1 MKKLTIVVFL
11 LAAAAIL
18 WFYFNPVPEPVVE
31 EVPVEEE
38 DIQYSKVIVPVAPD
52 VDTAASSI
60 TDDYSET
67 LANFGSLSLNAG
79 ETLLQSYPVILRT
92 DAGEDSED
100 QICAIRRGNNP
111 YIILIVGIFDPN
123 TAMYVRAAEIETPV
137 KKLNTFSVSTMDMT
151 GDHRNEIV
159 FTGFEENQTIMQV
172 YVCNVNGKLM
182 NPRKVADIRSEGTI
196 SIQEVS
202 RSDAYAL
209 GIASGESYSIYE
221 YQPVQSQSG
230 SSLDQLQII
239 YSWDKGYKSYNR
251 TSSKLI
257 TNKVITSQE
266 IDRILDGTRES
277 FTKFLDGLWYKS
289 QTNNDETR
297 FIFFDDANGEIIC
310 LVNDNQELYSWT
322 SDWMRK
328 NGMTINT
335 TNKSMSVLTRQLVVT
350 LVAADEIK
358 ISANDNLLM
367 VIGEETLWD
376 GNYKKVT
383 TPMTIQQTAVQTDVS
398 NHVSRLVTG
407 ENSWYTQD
415 GNEITFTE
423 TGWSEKKNGST
434 VSEGIYST
442 DFMLGQELVQFRSQ
456 SSNPFFSGWYSVVYD
471 QPQAETEVAT
481 FQPVSVSMT
490 NIRPSG
496 ETLRIERSLPPEEDD
511 ETEGGDSD

>member
-11 LAAAAIL
+11 LTAAVIV
-18 WFYFNPVPEPVVE
+18 WFYLKPVQEPELPEAPV
-31 EVPVEEE
+31 EE
-38 DIQYSKVIVPVAPD
+38 DIQYSKVIIPVAPD
-52 VDTAASSI
+52 IDTTASSV

-67 LANFGSLSLNAG
+67 LANFGSLSLNSG
-79 ETLLQSYPVILRT
+79 ETLLQNYSVVLRN

-100 QICAIRRGNNP
+100 QICAIRRNNNP
-111 YIILIVGIFDPN
+111 NIILIAGIYDPN
-123 TAMYVRAAEIETPV
+123 TAMYVRAAEIETPI

-151 GDHRNEIV
+151 GDHKNEIV
-159 FTGFEENQTIMQV
+159 FTGFEDNQTIMQV
-172 YVCNVNGKLM
+172 YVCNVSGKSM
-182 NPRKVADIRSEGTI
+182 TPRKVADIRSEGTI

-221 YQPVQSQSG
+221 YQPVQSSSG
-230 SSLDQLQII
+230 SSLDQLQIV

-257 TNKVITSQE
+257 TNKVINSQE

-277 FTKFLDGLWYKS
+277 FTKFLSGLWFKT
-289 QTNNDETR
+289 QTNTDETR
-297 FIFFDDANGEIIC
+297 FIFFDEANGEIIC
-310 LVNDNQELYSWT
+310 LVNDNQELYGWT

-383 TPMTIQQTAVQTDVS
+383 TPMTIQASSKVDSTDFFTK
-398 NHVSRLVTG
+398 LVTDD
-407 ENSWYTQD
+407 NSWYTPD
-415 GNEITFTE
+415 GDEIIFTE
-423 TGWSEKKNGST
+423 NSWTEKNNNT
-434 VSEGIYST
+434 VVSSGIFTT
-442 DFMLGQELVQFRSQ
+442 DSILGQYLVQFRSQ
-456 SSNPFFSGWYSVVYD
+456 DHNPLFAGWYSILFD
-471 QPQAETEVAT
+471 QPQPETEVVT
-481 FQPVSVSMT
+481 FQPVTVSMHSIKPEG
-490 NIRPSG
+490 N
-496 ETLRIERSLPPEEDD
+496 TLRLERAVPVEEDSD
-511 ETEGGDSD
+511 STEKGEND

>member
-1 MKKLTIVVFL
+1 MKKLTVVIFL
-11 LAAAAIL
+11 LTAAVIL
-18 WFYFNPVPEPVVE
+18 WFYLNPVHTADADADPSEN
-31 EVPVEEE
+31 
-38 DIQYSKVIVPVAPD
+38 DIQYSKVIIPAVPD
-52 VDTAASSI
+52 VDTTTSSVSN
-60 TDDYSET
+60 DYSET

-79 ETLLQSYPVILRT
+79 ETLLQSYSVILRS

-100 QICAIRRGNNP
+100 QICAIRRNNNP
-111 YIILIVGIFDPN
+111 YIILIIGIYDQN

-137 KKLNTFSVSTMDMT
+137 IRLNTFSVSTMDMT
-151 GDHRNEIV
+151 GDHKNEIV

-172 YVCNVNGKLM
+172 YVCNVSGTSMK
-182 NPRKVADIRSEGTI
+182 PRKVADIRSEGTI

-209 GIASGESYSIYE
+209 GIASGESYSIYD
-221 YQPVQSQSG
+221 YQPVQSSTG

-257 TNKVITSQE
+257 TSKIINSQE

-277 FTKFLDGLWYKS
+277 FTKFLSGLWYKTQMNS
-289 QTNNDETR
+289 DESR
-297 FIFFDDANGEIIC
+297 FIFFDEANGEIIC
-310 LVNDNQELYSWT
+310 LVNDNQELYGWT
-322 SDWMRK
+322 SDWMRR

-383 TPMTIQQTAVQTDVS
+383 TPMTIQTPTVETTTNLSERLLTDD
-398 NHVSRLVTG
+398 
-407 ENSWYTQD
+407 NSWYSAD
-415 GNEITFTE
+415 GEEIRFSE
-423 TGWSEKKNGST
+423 TDWSQSGKGTSI
-434 VSEGIYST
+434 SSGIYST
-442 DFMLGQELVQFRSQ
+442 TFIQDQELIQFRSADH
-456 SSNPFFSGWYSVVYD
+456 NPLFNGWYSVIFD
-471 QPQAETEVAT
+471 KPQPETEVAT
-481 FQPVSVSMT
+481 FQPVTVSMSKIKPAGST
-490 NIRPSG
+490 IR
-496 ETLRIERSLPPEEDD
+496 LERAVPVEADA
-511 ETEGGDSD
+511 EGDIN